1 MIVGRTRKE
10 RLRYGRFFDLAAAII
25 KPFNRKQLRIE
36 SEQLSCKPFFLV
48 GSGRNGS
55 TLMASVLSKHKD
67 LFVAPEQF
75 ALPYAI
81 MRFQLSGCKSWPST
95 TAELDKI
102 FKDSRRTTG
111 WDLSNYQPKGN
122 YRSLA
127 EYVDHLYRNLSG
139 PDIQRWGD
147 KTPLNTYFL
156 PRIVQLYP
164 DADYIFLIRDGRDVV
179 SSLLQMMRGNKA
191 TRDWNS
197 DQLVERACALWNDSI
212 AAWDWLSS
220 QVSPKQRLMVRYEDF
235 VSDTDGTAT
244 SMQKFLGVNPDPS
257 VLGSTSERADSM
269 GVSSMEHH
277 RNLSREIAPRSVG
290 KWKKELPDH
299 LKPIV
304 NQRLYANLQRFN
316 YV

>member
-10 RLRYGRFFDLAAAII
+10 RLRYGTVYDLTAAISRL
-25 KPFNRKQLRIE
+25 FNRKQLRSE
-36 SEQLSCKPFFLV
+36 SEKLSCRPFFLV

-55 TLMASVLSKHKD
+55 TLMASVLSRHKD

-81 MRFQLSGCKSWPST
+81 MRFQLSGWKSWSST
-95 TAELDKI
+95 AAELDGI
-102 FKDSRRTTG
+102 FKDSRRTTD
-111 WDLSNYQPKGN
+111 WDLSNYQRKGD
-122 YRSLA
+122 YESLA

-139 PDIQRWGD
+139 PDVQRWGD

-156 PRIVQLYP
+156 PRIVELYP

-179 SSLLQMMRGNKA
+179 SSLLQMMGGNKA
-191 TRDWNS
+191 TRDWTS

-212 AAWDWLSS
+212 TAWDWLSS
-220 QVSPKQRLMVRYEDF
+220 QVPSEQMLTVRYEDF
-235 VSDTDGTAT
+235 VSDTEGTAT

-257 VLGSTSERADSM
+257 VLDSDSERADSM

-277 RNLSREIAPRSVG
+277 QNLSRKIAPRWVG
-290 KWKKELPDH
+290 KWEKELPDH

-304 NQRLYANLQRFN
+304 NHKLSSNLQRFN
-316 YV
+316 YT